1 MIDKFLVFNINMST
15 LNKKKKVDTSVP
27 RFRQPTRGNMK
38 SSVEDIFP
46 FEVPNIDTLAPE
58 AKQYI
63 SELENQYIER
73 YNIMINNRIIYEQ
86 II

>member
-27 RFRQPTRGNMK
+27 RFIRQPRGNMK

>member
-1 MIDKFLVFNINMST
+1 MIDKFLVFDINMST
-15 LNKKKKVDTSVP
+15 LNKKKKLDTSVP
-27 RFRQPTRGNMK
+27 RFRQPRGNMK